1 MSDSVLRLTELDR
14 GFRKS
19 YLDYETLTAQLRD
32 WANAFPN
39 VVRLSSL
46 GTTPEGR
53 ELWLLTIGPEPDRAR
68 PSVWVDGNMHAS
80 ELAGSSVSLAIAEDA
95 IRHQLDRAAPLRDV
109 PGPALEALGDVLWLS
124 LIHISEPT
132 RPY

>member
-46 GTTPEGR
+46 GT
-53 ELWLLTIGPEPDRAR
+53 
-68 PSVWVDGNMHAS
+68 
-80 ELAGSSVSLAIAEDA
+80 
-95 IRHQLDRAAPLRDV
+95 
-109 PGPALEALGDVLWLS
+109 LS